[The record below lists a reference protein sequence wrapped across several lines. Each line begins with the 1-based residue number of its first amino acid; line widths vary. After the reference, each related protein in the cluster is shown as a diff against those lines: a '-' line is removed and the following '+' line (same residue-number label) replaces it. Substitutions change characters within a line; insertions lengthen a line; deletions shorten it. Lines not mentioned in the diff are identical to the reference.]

1 MAAGAWLLFAA
12 WTGVG
17 LLVSSTRRDGG
28 QAIGWMTAILVVSF
42 VLDYLARLWTPIS
55 GLRPLSLFWY
65 YEPPAIFTDGL
76 PVTTIIVL
84 TSTVIVSLIAA
95 IAVINRRDL

>member
-1 MAAGAWLLFAA
+1 MFAA
-12 WTGVG
+12 WSAVG

-28 QAIGWMTAILVVSF
+28 QAIGWTTAILVVSF

-55 GLRPLSLFWY
+55 GLRPFSLFRY
-65 YEPPAIFTDGL
+65 YEPQAIFSDGL
-76 PVTTIIVL
+76 PGTTIMVL
-84 TSTVIVSLIAA
+84 ISTLVVSLIAA